1 MNKITLL
8 FAGLA
13 FNALSAQITY
23 EASDFNQAGEE
34 FTMSKASNFIGM
46 NFAASGA
53 GHNWN
58 YASLN
63 AGSQSEFAWQNP
75 NNAGYKLGWCLSHF
89 YLFTCNSQFN
99 SNFTHASLLSEGFEL
114 EEYGVSNIVEHA
126 RANNSGFANRMRG
139 FTATIQN
146 IPLPVTVDYDDPDEI
161 YVFPMNYGDNTV
173 NTGHMAFDLNSVGL
187 NFQYELDVTRTNNV
201 NGWGSLTTPMG
212 TFPEVLKLK
221 SKIQKTETMVFMG
234 VTIPIPT
241 TMISYQWFAK
251 DYGVPVLQADGFEVF
266 SVFIPTSV
274 TYLDE
279 PMCLTP
285 NALFSYLPTAD
296 YNPET
301 QSASV
306 TFSNG
311 SLNYDSVLW
320 DFGGGNTSSD
330 LNPSFDYDCPGDYTV
345 SLTVTNSVCSPVQT
359 ATFSL
364 PVTITDSQNALTS
377 EVTLDSNTLTAV
389 RDLAGTTYQ
398 WVNCDNGNALI
409 EGATSQSFS
418 PTQDG
423 NYACMLSTNGCES
436 LSPCMEMTLLGV
448 NHNAISEVQLYPNPT
463 SGKLE
468 LSGSLDIKS
477 VRVYNTLGTLVS
489 EKLDL
494 SGQSSGVYFVEITA
508 GEGKFV
514 RKVVRQ

>member
-1 MNKITLL
+1 MKKITL
-8 FAGLA
+8 FLA
-13 FNALSAQITY
+13 FVAFQAASAQITY
-23 EASDFNQAGEE
+23 EASDFNEAGEA
-34 FTMSKASNFIGM
+34 FTTSKASNFLGM
-46 NFAASGA
+46 NFASTGA

-58 YASLN
+58 YANLN
-63 AGSQSEFAWQNP
+63 ANSQTEFAWQNP

-114 EEYGVSNIVEHA
+114 EQFGVSNIVEHA
-126 RANNSGFANRMRG
+126 RANSSGFANRMRG

-146 IPLPVTVDYDDPDEI
+146 IPLPVTVDYDDADEI

-173 NTGHMAFDLNSVGL
+173 NTGHMAFDLNNVGL
-187 NFQYELDVTRTNNV
+187 NFQYNLAVTRTNSV
-201 NGWGSLTTPMG
+201 QGWGSLTTPMG

-221 SKIQKTETMVFMG
+221 SKIQKTETVVFMG
-234 VTIPIPT
+234 VSIPIPT
-241 TMISYQWFAK
+241 TAISYQWFAK
-251 DYGVPVLQADGFEVF
+251 DYGVPVLQADGFEAFGLFVP
-266 SVFIPTSV
+266 ISV

-285 NALFSYLPTAD
+285 NASFSYLPTAD

-320 DFGGGNTSSD
+320 DFGGGNTSSE
-330 LNPSFDYDCPGDYTV
+330 LNPSFEYNCPGNYSV
-345 SLTVTNSVCSPVQT
+345 SLTVTNSVCAPAQT

-377 EVTLDSNTLTAV
+377 EITVDANTLTAV
-389 RDLAGTTYQ
+389 RDLSGTTYQ
-398 WVNCDNGNALI
+398 WVDCDAGNSVI
-409 EGATSQSFS
+409 PGATSQNFS
-418 PTQDG
+418 PANDG
-423 NYACMLSTNGCES
+423 NYACIMMTNGCES
-436 LSPCMEMTLLGV
+436 MSPCTSITLLGV
-448 NHNAISEVQLYPNPT
+448 NHNAVSDVQLYPNPT

-468 LSGSLDIKS
+468 ISGSLDIQKIAI
-477 VRVYNTLGTLVS
+477 YNTLGTLVS
-489 EKLDL
+489 DKLDL
-494 SGQSSGVYFVEITA
+494 SGHASGVYFVEISA
-508 GEGKFV
+508 GDGKFV
-514 RKVVRQ
+514 RKVVKQ